1 MPLFS
6 TTLFA
11 VNNPARL
18 IRACLDRPTYT
29 LTVSITPPS
38 DACGSFVY
46 HRLYGREDAIS
57 PWKLLKEVPTLNI
70 NSLSTTLPNTKTW
83 EVYLSTSFACN
94 GTDTLVSNR
103 LFVDNLAPSQ
113 FEPDSVSIEFSTQR
127 MVAGWKKP
135 SDPDILGYSLFKLLG
150 GGNALIKDTFST
162 FYRFDTTIYDP
173 RVTGNLF
180 SIAAFDSCLNGGLLS
195 NYHSPINLI
204 VQKDPKFW
212 CSKKTQ
218 LTWSKYVGWKS
229 KEYHVWRCSV
239 DGTGW
244 VYLGAVPEDPINN
257 PNTYSFV
264 DNSYEINKQ
273 YYYVV
278 RAIRESSSI
287 TSSSNRF
294 FVDYASPSNTKPMSL
309 ITGVSVIG
317 KDQIRLDGVWKKD
330 GPTSFVLLEKEKS
343 GVWGSIATFSSS
355 GYFTHNDLSVK
366 TQQESAN
373 YRLIRSND
381 CGVFDDT
388 SYTHNSILLTENQQ
402 VVSWSGHEGWQN
414 NHINTTY
421 KYHLEIKSGFTWN
434 SLYSGAS
441 RSFVLPNNLYGNQ
454 TFRVKI
460 YSEDGRFPVNYE
472 LYSNE
477 ITTYL
482 GFDGSSFDTTLIP
495 TAFNPLGVN
504 KTFKISNPA
513 ISLGESSLSV
523 FNRWG
528 ELVFLG
534 DALVGWD
541 GCDQSGSYVPQ
552 GTYVYLIEANYRNK
566 KTRHAGTL
574 LLIQ

>member
-1 MPLFS
+1 
-6 TTLFA
+6 
-11 VNNPARL
+11 
-18 IRACLDRPTYT
+18 
-29 LTVSITPPS
+29 
-38 DACGSFVY
+38 
-46 HRLYGREDAIS
+46 
-57 PWKLLKEVPTLNI
+57 
-70 NSLSTTLPNTKTW
+70 
-83 EVYLSTSFACN
+83 
-94 GTDTLVSNR
+94 LVSNR

-195 NYHSPINLI
+195 NYHSPIHLI

-244 VYLGAVPEDPINN
+244 VFLGAVPADPINN

-264 DNSYEINKQ
+264 DNSYEINKR

-278 RAIRESSSI
+278 RAKSESSSI

-294 FVDYASPSNTKPMSL
+294 FVDYASSSNTKPISL
-309 ITGVSVIG
+309 ITGVSVVG

-330 GPTSFVLLEKEKS
+330 GPTSFVLLEKETS
-343 GVWGSIATFSSS
+343 GVWGSIATFSGS
-355 GYFTHNDLSVK
+355 GNFTHNDLSVK

-388 SYTHNSILLTENQQ
+388 SYTHNTILLSENQR
-402 VVSWSGHEGWQN
+402 VISWSNHVGWQN
-414 NHINTTY
+414 NHINTAY
-421 KYHLEIKSGFTWN
+421 RYHVEIKSGFTWN
-434 SLYSGAS
+434 SLYSGTT
-441 RSFVLPNNLYGNQ
+441 RSFVSPNNLYGNQ

-460 YSEDGRFPVNYE
+460 YSEDGRFPLNYE

-477 ITTYL
+477 ITAYL
-482 GFDGSSFDTTLIP
+482 GFDSSSLDTMLIP

-513 ISLGESSLSV
+513 ISPGESSLSI

-534 DALVGWD
+534 DALVGW
-541 GCDQSGSYVPQ
+541 GGQDQTGSYVPQ
-552 GTYVYLIEANYRNK
+552 GTYVYLVEANYRNK